1 MTEPCD
7 LSAVEARR
15 LIGARRLSPVELL
28 TSCRARIDAVNP
40 AVKAITDT
48 IWPRALKEAKA
59 AERAVLRGD
68 DLPALHGLP
77 LGVKDLDDAAG
88 LINSYGSPIFARNRV
103 RQDDPMVARCRS
115 AGAIVVGKTNVP
127 EFGAGANSN
136 NAVYGPS
143 GNPFDPARTP
153 GGSSGGSAVA
163 LATGMLPLATGSDG
177 GGSLRI
183 PAAFC
188 GVVGFRP
195 SPGLVP
201 TDRRGQGWNM
211 IPTLGPMGRTVA
223 DTCLLLSAQAAFEAS
238 DPLSRPIDG
247 DVFRDPQPVDP
258 GSLRVAYTEDW
269 GTCPIDPGI
278 AKTFRARIRALKKL
292 FRSCDAVAPAMG
304 RAHEAFGI
312 LRAVGMLQ
320 SQRANYRDHRAKLGP
335 NIVANYEEGLRYSAE
350 DVAWAQAE
358 QTRIYRAVQ
367 TIYAEYDLILSP
379 TVAVPPFP
387 WGQLYQN
394 EIAGKR
400 LNTYF
405 HWFSPTYMISLTGN
419 PSLSLPMGLEPTGT
433 PFGMMITGPA
443 AADLFTLSA
452 AHGIELALAG
462 DPELRRPV
470 PDVARLARAPRITDT
485 YAVTTPPLAPRPW
498 TGVPDQLA
506 RQ

>member
-28 TSCRARIDAVNP
+28 DSCRARIETVNH

-59 AERAVLRGD
+59 AERAVLRGE
-68 DLPALHGLP
+68 DLSALHGLP

-103 RQDDPMVARCRS
+103 AQDDPMVARCRA

-127 EFGAGANSN
+127 EFGAGANTN

-143 GNPFDPARTP
+143 GNPFDPARIP

-223 DTCLLLSAQAAFEAS
+223 DTCLLLSAQAAFETS

-247 DVFRDPQPVDP
+247 DIFRDPQPVDP

-269 GTCPIDPGI
+269 GTCPIDPRI

-292 FRSCDAVAPAMG
+292 FRRCDAIEPDMG

-312 LRAVGMLQ
+312 L
-320 SQRANYRDHRAKLGP
+320 
-335 NIVANYEEGLRYSAE
+335 
-350 DVAWAQAE
+350 
-358 QTRIYRAVQ
+358 
-367 TIYAEYDLILSP
+367 
-379 TVAVPPFP
+379 
-387 WGQLYQN
+387 
-394 EIAGKR
+394 
-400 LNTYF
+400 
-405 HWFSPTYMISLTGN
+405 
-419 PSLSLPMGLEPTGT
+419 
-433 PFGMMITGPA
+433 
-443 AADLFTLSA
+443 
-452 AHGIELALAG
+452 
-462 DPELRRPV
+462 
-470 PDVARLARAPRITDT
+470 
-485 YAVTTPPLAPRPW
+485 
-498 TGVPDQLA
+498 
-506 RQ
+506 